1 MNIRRVALMCVML
14 VGGTAMAAL
23 QFHSPRQPP
32 PPPISIVIARI
43 QTPHSGLL
51 HLAEAKGHFAEAGLA
66 TTMQVTPTGYDAIGA
81 VVTGRADVGAAAETP
96 IARALDEGKQI
107 KVIATIFTSTRN
119 AGIVARR
126 DRGIVQPADLK
137 AKRIGFVFGT
147 ATHYL
152 LETFLAFNSIPQD
165 SVVLVPI
172 KSDGLLSAIVS
183 GDLDAVASWNPSF
196 AQAQQQLGDKG
207 TTFSSAEFYAE
218 TYNLFVR
225 SDYAGSHREEIDRLL
240 HALLKAEVFARTHMD
255 ESIDIITSMSS
266 TDPRLFRDHWDPR
279 IYEVTLS
286 QSLLLATEN
295 EARWCLRR
303 GLVSNGQLPNILNA
317 FETEPLRAI
326 KPSGVSIVK

>member
-1 MNIRRVALMCVML
+1 
-14 VGGTAMAAL
+14 
-23 QFHSPRQPP
+23 
-32 PPPISIVIARI
+32 
-43 QTPHSGLL
+43 L
-51 HLAEAKGHFAEAGLA
+51 HLAEAKGYLAEAGLA
-66 TTMQVTPTGYDAIGA
+66 ATMKTTPTGYDAIGA
-81 VVTGRADVGAAAETP
+81 VVAREADIGAAAETP
-96 IARALDEGKQI
+96 IARALDEGKRI

-137 AKRIGFVFGT
+137 EKRIGFVFGT

-172 KSDGLLSAIVS
+172 KPDRLVSAIMS
-183 GDLDAVASWNPSF
+183 DDLDAVVSWNPSF
-196 AQAQQQLGDKG
+196 AQAQQQLGDRG

-218 TYNLFVR
+218 TYNVFVR
-225 SDYAGSHREEIDRLL
+225 TDYADSHREEIDRLL
-240 HALLKAEVFARTHMD
+240 NALLKAEAFARTHFD
-255 ESIDIITSMSS
+255 ESIDIITSISG

-295 EARWCLRR
+295 EARWYLRR
-303 GLVSNGQLPNILNA
+303 GLVSNGQFPDILSA